1 MEVMPRKEPS
11 PAPGPTTRP
20 DALNLVGV
28 TKRLG
33 RNEVLQG
40 VDLRVGA
47 GEIVALL
54 GASGSGKTTLL
65 RLVAGMLT
73 PDAGQLIIGGRE
85 AAHLA
90 PEARRL
96 GFVFQDY
103 ALWPHLSAREHLT
116 LVMGRAGV
124 AQWARADTLLTTVG
138 LAGLEEARPAQL
150 SGGQRQRVALAR
162 ALAVEPELILLDEP
176 YSALDPVLRET
187 LRGEVAALLR
197 AEGRAALHVTH
208 DPDEAMTVADRI
220 IVLGSGEVLDDGPP
234 DRVYHS
240 PATLGAARALGRLN
254 ELPAQVRAGEV
265 RLGDW
270 RAPAAFP
277 DGEVMV
283 TVRWEHA
290 RAVRSHGAALQATFE
305 RDASMRGV
313 TLGRFR
319 LLDGPVVVAQR
330 TTACEPGEV
339 VGLEL
344 AGVGVFS
351 LEQSQ
356 PSTLWSVP

>member
-1 MEVMPRKEPS
+1 MGAMSKKQPS
-11 PAPGPTTRP
+11 PASVIRP
-20 DALNLVGV
+20 DALNLAGV

-33 RNEVLQG
+33 RKEVLQG
-40 VDLRVGA
+40 VDLQVGA

-73 PDAGQLIIGGRE
+73 PDAGRLAIAGQE
-85 AAHLA
+85 AAHLP

-116 LVMGRAGV
+116 LVMGKSGA
-124 AQWARADTLLTTVG
+124 AQRARADALLTTVG
-138 LAGLEEARPAQL
+138 LGGLEAARPEQL

-162 ALAVEPELILLDEP
+162 ALAVEPALILLDEP

-220 IVLGSGEVLDDGPP
+220 VVLGGGQVLDDGPP
-234 DRVYHS
+234 ERVYTS
-240 PATLGAARALGRLN
+240 PATLGSARALGRLN
-254 ELPAQVRAGEV
+254 ELPAQVSSGEV

-270 RAPAAFP
+270 CAPVALP
-277 DGEVMV
+277 DGEAIVA
-283 TVRWEHA
+283 VRWECA
-290 RAVRSHGAALQATFE
+290 RAVSAHGAALQATFE
-305 RDASMRGV
+305 RDASVRGAP
-313 TLGRFR
+313 LGRFR
-319 LLDGPVVVAQR
+319 LPGGAAVIAQR
-330 TTACEPGEV
+330 GATYKTGET
-339 VGLEL
+339 VGLE
-344 AGVGVFS
+344 FS
-351 LEQSQ
+351 DIRIFGLNE
-356 PSTLWSVP
+356 

>member
-1 MEVMPRKEPS
+1 MEAMPEKERL
-11 PAPGPTTRP
+11 PASAARP

-33 RNEVLQG
+33 RKEVLQG
-40 VDLRVGA
+40 IDLWVGA

-65 RLVAGMLT
+65 RLVASMLT
-73 PDAGQLIIGGRE
+73 PDAGQLSIGGRE

-103 ALWPHLSAREHLT
+103 ALWPHLSARDHLN
-116 LVMGRAGV
+116 LVMGKPGATQR
-124 AQWARADTLLTTVG
+124 ARADTLLATVG
-138 LAGLEEARPAQL
+138 LAGLEEAKPNQL

-162 ALAVEPELILLDEP
+162 ALAVEPGLILLDEP

-220 IVLGSGEVLDDGPP
+220 MVLGGGQVLDDGPP
-234 DRVYHS
+234 ERVYKS
-240 PATLGAARALGRLN
+240 PATLGSARALGRLN
-254 ELPAQVRAGEV
+254 ELPAQVQGGKV
-265 RLGDW
+265 KLGDW
-270 RAPAAFP
+270 ELGTRELSAWRSPAVLP
-277 DGEVMV
+277 DGEAVV
-283 TVRWEHA
+283 TLRWEHA
-290 RAVRSHGAALQATFE
+290 RAVATQSAVLQATFE
-305 RDASMRGV
+305 RDASVRGAP
-313 TLGRFR
+313 LGRLR
-319 LLDGPVVVAQR
+319 LPDGSVVIAQR
-330 TTACEPGEV
+330 SSRYAPGER
-339 VGLEL
+339 VGLEITN
-344 AGVGVFS
+344 ASVFS
-351 LEQSQ
+351 LN
-356 PSTLWSVP
+356 P

>member
-1 MEVMPRKEPS
+1 MGAMPKQEQSPS
-11 PAPGPTTRP
+11 PPIRP

-28 TKRLG
+28 MKRLG
-33 RNEVLQG
+33 RKEVLQG
-40 VDLRVGA
+40 IDLRVGA

-73 PDAGQLIIGGRE
+73 PDAGQLAIGGRG
-85 AAHLA
+85 AAQLA

-116 LVMGRAGV
+116 LVMGKSGAVQR
-124 AQWARADTLLTTVG
+124 ARADALLSTVG
-138 LAGLEEARPAQL
+138 LAGLEEARPNQL

-220 IVLGSGEVLDDGPP
+220 MVLGSGQVLDDGPP
-234 DRVYHS
+234 ERVYQS
-240 PATLGAARALGRLN
+240 PATLGSARALGRLN
-254 ELPAQVRAGEV
+254 ELPAQVRDGKV
-265 RLGDW
+265 RLGDWELGDRELSDW
-270 RAPAAFP
+270 RAPAALP
-277 DGEVMV
+277 DGEVVV

-290 RAVRSHGAALQATFE
+290 RAVADQGAMLQATFE
-305 RDASMRGV
+305 RDASVRGAP
-313 TLGRFR
+313 LGRFR
-319 LLDGPVVVAQR
+319 LSGGSVVIAQR
-330 TTACEPGEV
+330 SSGYEPGER
-339 VGLEL
+339 VGLEITD
-344 AGVGVFS
+344 ASVFS
-351 LEQSQ
+351 LN
-356 PSTLWSVP
+356 P